1 MKKFAVFDIDGTL
14 IRWQL
19 YHVIVDRLAKAGE
32 LNADAE
38 LQLKT
43 ARRRWKNREHPEAF
57 SQYEAELI
65 RIFEQSLVG
74 INPKIFDTLVK
85 SVVAEYKDQV
95 YTYTRDL
102 IKNLKAAGYVL
113 LAISG
118 SHHELVEEIA
128 TLYEFDDWVGSQ
140 YERTA
145 TTYSGKSYVASHHK
159 AEILQNL
166 IKKHRLDLHDSYAVG
181 DSKSDA
187 PMLEMVAHPIA
198 FNPDKNLFAIAKQ
211 HHWNVVI
218 ERKNMIY
225 QLEQRD
231 GVYLLAKTGTDSENK
246 HQEL

>member
-1 MKKFAVFDIDGTL
+1 MNKFAVFDIDGTL

-32 LNADAE
+32 LSADAE

-57 SQYEAELI
+57 SQYEGELI
-65 RIFEQSLVG
+65 RIFEQSLPS

-85 SVVAEYKDQV
+85 SVIAEYKDQV

-102 IKNLKAAGYVL
+102 IKTLKAKGYFL

-118 SHHELVEEIA
+118 SHHELVQEIA
-128 TLYEFDDWVGSQ
+128 TAYEFDDWVGSH
-140 YERTA
+140 YERTG
-145 TTYSGKSYVASHHK
+145 TSYSGKSYVASHHK
-159 AEILQNL
+159 AEILQDL
-166 IKKHRLDLHDSYAVG
+166 IKKHDLNLHESYAVG

-187 PMLEMVAHPIA
+187 PMLDMATHPIA
-198 FNPDKNLFAIAKQ
+198 FNPDRSLFEIAQKN
-211 HHWNVVI
+211 HWNIVI

-225 QLEQRD
+225 QLEYKD
-231 GVYLLAKTGTDSENK
+231 GNYLLAQTGE
-246 HQEL
+246 